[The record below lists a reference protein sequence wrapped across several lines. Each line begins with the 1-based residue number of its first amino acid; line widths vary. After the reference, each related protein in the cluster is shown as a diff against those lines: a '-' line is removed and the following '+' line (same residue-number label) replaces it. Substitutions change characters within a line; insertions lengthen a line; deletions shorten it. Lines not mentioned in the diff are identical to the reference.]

1 VCSIQDLKSW
11 ELIQDALAASG
22 FIDADWRKVLE
33 VARVRDARRITPEEF
48 EEVFD
53 EVLARA
59 GFAEE
64 DHVD

>member
-1 VCSIQDLKSW
+1 MKSW

-22 FIDADWRKVLE
+22 FLDADWRKVLK
-33 VARVRDARRITPEEF
+33 VAQVKDPHRITPEEF

-59 GFAEE
+59 GFADEE
-64 DHVD
+64 HAD